1 MTQSKIKNRKARKSL
16 VLDNSLIDS
25 IAHSQQLSENEKL
38 LFLKYVGYYTAWEK
52 QELREL
58 I

>member
-1 MTQSKIKNRKARKSL
+1 MKQSKIKNRKARKSL

-25 IAHSQQLSENEKL
+25 IAHSQQLTENEKL
-38 LFLKYVGYYTAWEK
+38 LFLKYVGYYSASEK
-52 QELREL
+52 QELQQL